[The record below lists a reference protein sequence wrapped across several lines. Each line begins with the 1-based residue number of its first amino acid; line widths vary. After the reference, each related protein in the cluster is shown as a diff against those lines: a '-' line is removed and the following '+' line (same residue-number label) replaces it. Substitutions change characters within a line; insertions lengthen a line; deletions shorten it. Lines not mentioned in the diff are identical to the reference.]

1 MALGP
6 YGQQMNLGMGQSRGL
21 GPTSR
26 FNPRQPAVPMGTSRQ
41 FQPQPPRQMTLGG
54 GRNFNPRAAQN
65 PGMRLGMGMG
75 FNPRQQGMMSAASST
90 GPGQYQQYT
99 KQMPQFGNRFGQQGP
114 VNTTMPVGTGMPS
127 RESMAQ
133 VEQMLGGGGQRN
145 YAGGTPGFDEGAYG
159 RMTPM
164 PQPAPMGLGPQEP
177 TMQSMI
183 QRKMMMNQPQQE
195 PMY

>member
-1 MALGP
+1 
-6 YGQQMNLGMGQSRGL
+6 
-21 GPTSR
+21 
-26 FNPRQPAVPMGTSRQ
+26 
-41 FQPQPPRQMTLGG
+41 
-54 GRNFNPRAAQN
+54 
-65 PGMRLGMGMG
+65 
-75 FNPRQQGMMSAASST
+75 
-90 GPGQYQQYT
+90 
-99 KQMPQFGNRFGQQGP
+99 
-114 VNTTMPVGTGMPS
+114 
-127 RESMAQ
+127 MAQ